1 MNFRL
6 KKSTIEDAGIGVFST
21 THIKKGEKLKALFGE
36 DDTRWL
42 SYKEFENLRVCSE
55 LKENFAIQYEDGYS
69 VPVDFNCLSIGWYL
83 NHNENTNL
91 HANNEHEYFA
101 SRDITPGEELFIDYD
116 KL

>member
-21 THIKKGEKLKALFGE
+21 ALIKKGEKLETLFSE
-36 DDTRWL
+36 NDTRWL
-42 SYKEFENLRVCSE
+42 SHQEFDSLRVCRD

-69 VPVDFNCLSIGWYL
+69 LPADFNSLSIGWYL
-83 NHNENTNL
+83 NHSDNTNL
-91 HANNEHEYFA
+91 YSNEDHEYFA
-101 SRDITPGEELFIDYD
+101 SRDIAPDEELFIDYE